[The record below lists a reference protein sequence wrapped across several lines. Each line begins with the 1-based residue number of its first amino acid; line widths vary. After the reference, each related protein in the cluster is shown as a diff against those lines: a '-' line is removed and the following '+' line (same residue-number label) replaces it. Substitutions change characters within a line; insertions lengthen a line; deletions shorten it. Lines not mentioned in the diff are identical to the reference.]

1 MKYLVEPLMTIICGV
16 GPVQMGGPGSG
27 CHTKGRC
34 YDAIGQCPPWDCFVV
49 TS

>member
-27 CHTKGRC
+27 LP
-34 YDAIGQCPPWDCFVV
+34 Y
-49 TS
+49 